1 MQHSANKMPE
11 KLTTHVSYFAVAT
24 DLSNT
29 IVIRRRRRTY
39 CAGCVG
45 V

>member
-1 MQHSANKMPE
+1 MQHSAIKMPE
-11 KLTTHVSYFAVAT
+11 QLTIRVSYFAVAS

-39 CAGCVG
+39 YAGSVG